1 MYSTGPQ
8 PNMTKAGATAR
19 TATVGK
25 QRGMRNL
32 GGPYQL
38 DGERSI
44 TAESASCVL
53 LRQCIR
59 DMRAQSFFVWP
70 DKPLS
75 TLTRPG
81 GVPVKQL
88 IAYLLDHAI
97 IDFSG
102 DLTLDMV
109 RDFLREDDSP
119 EGRKLLGK
127 LVEDRGVDDMV
138 VTLADC
144 LQDYLRT
151 GITEEVVREQIRL
164 YSES

>member
-1 MYSTGPQ
+1 M
-8 PNMTKAGATAR
+8 
-19 TATVGK
+19 
-25 QRGMRNL
+25 
-32 GGPYQL
+32 
-38 DGERSI
+38 
-44 TAESASCVL
+44 
-53 LRQCIR
+53 
-59 DMRAQSFFVWP
+59 
-70 DKPLS
+70 
-75 TLTRPG
+75 
-81 GVPVKQL
+81 KQL

-144 LQDYLRT
+144 LQDYLRS
-151 GITEEVVREQIRL
+151 GITPEVVREQIRL
-164 YSES
+164 YSESYSRGSESLRGRRRLDGAGRRALRPHCLQLPDRRRPV

>member
-1 MYSTGPQ
+1 MP
-8 PNMTKAGATAR
+8 
-19 TATVGK
+19 VL
-25 QRGMRNL
+25 RG
-32 GGPYQL
+32 
-38 DGERSI
+38 
-44 TAESASCVL
+44 ES
-53 LRQCIR
+53 IR
-59 DMRAQSFFVWP
+59 DMSEASLFVDTP
-70 DKPLS
+70 RPYPFGG
-75 TLTRPG
+75 LT
-81 GVPVKQL
+81 VKQL

-109 RDFLREDDSP
+109 RDFLRDDDSP

-151 GITEEVVREQIRL
+151 GVNDDVVREQIRL

>member
-1 MYSTGPQ
+1 M
-8 PNMTKAGATAR
+8 
-19 TATVGK
+19 
-25 QRGMRNL
+25 
-32 GGPYQL
+32 
-38 DGERSI
+38 
-44 TAESASCVL
+44 
-53 LRQCIR
+53 
-59 DMRAQSFFVWP
+59 
-70 DKPLS
+70 
-75 TLTRPG
+75 
-81 GVPVKQL
+81 KQL

-102 DLTLDMV
+102 DLTLAMV

-151 GITEEVVREQIRL
+151 GITDDVVREQIRL